1 MKIDLFN
8 VEKQTAATVFSFIM
22 DSVPS
27 EDLEKLDFYLCQEA
41 QDDNFNMAFNI
52 VKPHFRITLFSDR
65 LEIENNNSVC
75 KVPNTEFSHIEIY

>member
-27 EDLEKLDFYLCQEA
+27 EYLEKLDFYLCQE
-41 QDDNFNMAFNI
+41 DHENNFNMAFNI
-52 VKPHFRITLFSDR
+52 VKPHFRITLFSDC

-75 KVPNTEFSHIEIY
+75 KVPYTEFSHIEIY